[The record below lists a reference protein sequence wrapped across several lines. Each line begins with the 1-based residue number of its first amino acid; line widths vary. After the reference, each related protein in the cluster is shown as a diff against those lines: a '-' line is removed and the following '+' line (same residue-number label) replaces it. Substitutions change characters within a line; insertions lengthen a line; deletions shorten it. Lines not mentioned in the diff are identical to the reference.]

1 MAMDYTKS
9 TLTRQQEEE
18 RTRTGVTGVAGVRAD
33 HDHGDDVDMM
43 PPPQSPMDSA
53 RYSSK

>member
-18 RTRTGVTGVAGVRAD
+18 RTRTGVIGVAGVRAD
-33 HDHGDDVDMM
+33 HDRGDDVDMM
-43 PPPQSPMDSA
+43 PPPQSPMDTT
-53 RYSSK
+53 RYGSK